1 MSDITVNRKYEHIDI
16 VVKENVVYPSLC
28 SDIYRGIKF
37 VHNAFP
43 GLSYDDIDLSIN
55 FLGYSLGA
63 PLMITGI
70 TGGHVGVTKINELLA
85 KIAEKYCIAI
95 GVGSQRAMIEAGSPE
110 IIESY
115 TVVRRIA
122 RNVPVIG
129 NIGINSLNKIDLRL
143 VVEAINRL
151 NADALAI
158 HLNPAQ
164 ELIQPEGEAFFPDT
178 LLNKLSELMDLV
190 NVPILIKEVGN
201 GLSMEVVR
209 VFHGLGIEIFDV
221 AGACGTSWIAVEV
234 YRAEKLGYRD
244 KVLLGKKLG
253 GWGIPTPLSVIETR
267 WAAPSA
273 WIIASGGV
281 WDGYKAALNI
291 ALGANMAGLALPIL
305 RAIINGGFEGGSK
318 YIERYI
324 NELKAVMFLT
334 GSSNIRDLMA
344 KPLYLS
350 SDILAILSSRG
361 IDWNRYIEVKRG

>member
-1 MSDITVNRKYEHIDI
+1 MSNATINRKYEHIDI
-16 VVKENVVYPSLC
+16 VVKENIVYPSLC
-28 SDIYRGIKF
+28 SDIYSSIRF

-43 GLSYDDIDLSIN
+43 GLNYNDIDLSIN
-55 FLGYSLGA
+55 FLGYDLKA

-70 TGGHVGVTKINELLA
+70 TGGHRSVIKINELLA
-85 KIAEKYCIAI
+85 KIAEKYGIAI
-95 GVGSQRAMIEAGSPE
+95 GVGSQRAMLETKSSE

-115 TVVRRIA
+115 TVVRKVA

-129 NIGINSLNKIDLRL
+129 NIGINTLSKIDLRSL
-143 VVEAINRL
+143 IEALDKL

-164 ELIQPEGEAFFPDT
+164 ELIQPEGDIDFSNT
-178 LLNKLSELMDLV
+178 LLNKVSELMDLI
-190 NVPILIKEVGN
+190 NIPILIKEVGN

-209 VFHGLGIEIFDV
+209 LFHGLGIEIFDV

-234 YRAEKLGYRD
+234 YRAEKSSHKD
-244 KVLLGKKLG
+244 KALLGKKLG
-253 GWGIPTPLSVIETR
+253 GWGIPTPLSVIEAR
-267 WAAPSA
+267 WAAPSS

-291 ALGANMAGLALPIL
+291 ALGANMAGFALPIL
-305 RAIINGGFEGGSK
+305 RAIINGGFEAGSK

-334 GSSNIRDLMA
+334 GSHNVRELMN
-344 KPLYLS
+344 KPLYVS
-350 SDILAILSSRG
+350 SSILAVLSSRG
-361 IDWNRYIEVKRG
+361 IDWNRYLEIKSG